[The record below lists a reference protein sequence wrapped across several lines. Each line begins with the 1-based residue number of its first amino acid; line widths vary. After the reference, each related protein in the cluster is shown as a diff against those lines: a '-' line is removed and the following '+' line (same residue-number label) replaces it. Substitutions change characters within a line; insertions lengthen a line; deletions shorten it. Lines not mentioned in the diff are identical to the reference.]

1 MWWLL
6 DDAVYY
12 TCCSVV
18 LLHSLA
24 ALLVITHGRCS
35 VYAAAFLIA
44 CAMWIDLTALNLWF
58 FLPTIVRSASRIEF
72 ELTGDCWGDAVAAVR
87 AVLLSPAASY
97 LFMMFFGWFVGSMS
111 LSNAL
116 SMWQR
121 EGCDAMDAHSH
132 AGVAAWVIRL
142 AHRAEEL
149 VGITDAGYLP
159 LLEAE
164 ESLARSRR
172 SCIFAVPR
180 MLHPYYVVIL
190 SPPIRL
196 LGSRSER
203 TGLTEEEKS

>member
-1 MWWLL
+1 MLWWLL

-18 LLHSLA
+18 LLHSFS

-44 CAMWIDLTALNLWF
+44 CAMWIDLNALNLWF
-58 FLPTIVRSASRIEF
+58 FLPTIVKEASRIELD
-72 ELTGDCWGDAVAAVR
+72 LTGNYWTDAASVTR
-87 AVLLSPAASY
+87 DVLLSPAASY
-97 LFMMFFGWFVGSMS
+97 LFMMLFGWFVGSMS

-121 EGCDAMDAHSH
+121 EGCDAMDSHSH
-132 AGVAAWVIRL
+132 SGVAAYVIQL
-142 AHRAEEL
+142 THRVEEL

-164 ESLARSRR
+164 ESRTRSRW

-180 MLHPYYVVIL
+180 LLHPYYVVIL
-190 SPPIRL
+190 PPPIRL
-196 LGSRSER
+196 LGNRGERSRS
-203 TGLTEEEKS
+203 LEEKS